1 MKGATQEGA
10 SIAKSVLWWYC
21 IAGQRSLTFFMDRII
36 IRDLRANSLVGTL
49 EREQKYRQEIA
60 ATLTLELDLAPA
72 GRSDDLTKS
81 VDYSEIARRA
91 KEIMETKHFQ
101 LLEALGNALGE
112 MLMEYPA
119 VVRASV
125 RLEKPRA
132 LDCAH
137 VAIEMEFDRKGARK
151 DG

>member
-1 MKGATQEGA
+1 
-10 SIAKSVLWWYC
+10 
-21 IAGQRSLTFFMDRII
+21 MDKII
-36 IRDLRANSLVGTL
+36 IRDLRANVLVGTL
-49 EREQKYRQEIA
+49 EREQRYRQEVVA
-60 ATLTLELDLAPA
+60 ALTLELDLAAA
-72 GRSDDLTKS
+72 GKHDDLAKS

-91 KEIMETKHFQ
+91 QHIMETRSFK

-119 VVRASV
+119 IIRASV

-132 LDCAH
+132 LSFAH
-137 VAIEMEFDRKGARK
+137 VGVEMEFDRSKESP